1 MAVPDTKESTVLSRL
16 LVTSNQTG
24 CLLGKG
30 GSIIA
35 EMRKLSGAHIRI
47 LGKEQIPKGVPE
59 NDEVVQISGE
69 FGAVQEA
76 LLQITARL
84 KLHVFRDKLP
94 TMNRN
99 IPPAFVE
106 QLPPYGLYMGRR
118 ESSPPRLYPNMPP
131 FQKDHVGRPFEERS
145 VFAHPVHGSG
155 IPLGIERP
163 APWPPQAP
171 YRPVHTGPAADRYVD
186 RLLSDGTTKIGR
198 RRLISAVSGRLKK
211 KREKKKRKR
220 RKKKKYLAAVLAC
233 ALPAG
238 HLQDYCTSTNKMLV
252 RWYGLGMRDIGGPML
267 LPDYPGGPQ
276 RRMGRFAR
284 SVFPLTSFGIHGN
297 HS

>member
-163 APWPPQAP
+163 APWPPQ
-171 YRPVHTGPAADRYVD
+171 
-186 RLLSDGTTKIGR
+186 
-198 RRLISAVSGRLKK
+198 
-211 KREKKKRKR
+211 KKRKR

-238 HLQDYCTSTNKMLV
+238 HLQD
-252 RWYGLGMRDIGGPML
+252 GMRDIGGPML